1 MGSVWVLQNTRI
13 AGAGAHPRLR
23 DDPAATGCSSL
34 LAGFFASGLQA
45 RKMMARSICK
55 PNNSVF

>member
-1 MGSVWVLQNTRI
+1 MGSVRVFHNARI
-13 AGAGAHPRLR
+13 AGVDAHRRLR